1 MILVLTQSHHGS
13 TEFAPAMDD
22 RSEFLPG
29 LSPVGGKPVQAAF
42 DGGLLTSDAGILL
55 LAGIEDRLGVA
66 ERL

>member
-1 MILVLTQSHHGS
+1 
-13 TEFAPAMDD
+13 MDD

-66 ERL
+66 ELT